1 MEVYRGSYSYRE
13 IWKIAFPIL
22 ISTIIEQVIGMTDTA
37 FLGRVDEIALGASAI
52 AGIYYMVIF
61 MLGLGFSIGVQI
73 IIGRRNG
80 EGNFKE
86 TGSVFYHGLYFA
98 IALAIVIML
107 LSEAFSPAL
116 MSMMVSSPNI
126 RDAAL
131 SYVRWRVVGL
141 GFGFTTA
148 IFRAFYIGTTQT
160 RALTANSVVMMLS
173 NVFFNWIL
181 IFGKFGFPALGITGA
196 AIGSTLS
203 ELVSLVF
210 FIVYTRRHCDVAK
223 YGLVTAVKPEWT
235 KLKSILSVS
244 LWSMIQNFLSI
255 GTWFIF
261 FLYIEHL
268 GERALAVSN
277 IVRNISGLIWMV
289 LMAFASTCST
299 LTSNMIGNGHSN
311 GVMPLTR
318 RILKFSYMVISPLLL
333 LFSLCPQL
341 LIKLFTNIP
350 ELVDASVPSLLVLC
364 ASYLLT
370 IPASIFFQAVGGT
383 GNTKAAFL
391 LESGSLLAYTLY
403 CTIIIGVM
411 KSNVALCWTAE
422 GIYGGIMALSCGLYL
437 RSGRWKSK
445 KI

>member
-1 MEVYRGSYSYRE
+1 METYRGAYSYRE

-22 ISTIIEQVIGMTDTA
+22 VSTIIEQVIGMTDTA

-80 EGNFKE
+80 EGNFRE
-86 TGSVFYHGLYFA
+86 TGNVFYHGLYFA
-98 IALAIVIML
+98 VSLAIVITL
-107 LSEAFSPAL
+107 VSEALSPAL
-116 MSMMVSSPNI
+116 MGMLVSSPNI

-141 GFGFTTA
+141 AFGFTTA

-181 IFGKFGFPALGITGA
+181 IFGKFGCPALGIAGA
-196 AIGSTLS
+196 AIGSTLA
-203 ELVSLVF
+203 ELVSLLF
-210 FIVYTRRHCDVAK
+210 FIVYTRRRCDVAR
-223 YGLVTAVKPEWT
+223 YGLDTPAAPKWT
-235 KLKSILSVS
+235 TMKGILSVS

-261 FLYIEHL
+261 FLFIEHT

-289 LMAFASTCST
+289 LLAFASTCST

-311 GVMPLTR
+311 GVLPLTR
-318 RILKFSYMVISPLLL
+318 RMLKFSYMVITPLLL
-333 LFSLCPQL
+333 VFSLFPQV
-341 LIKLFTNIP
+341 LIRLFTNIP
-350 ELVDASVPSLLVLC
+350 ELVEASVPSMLVLC

-370 IPASIFFQAVGGT
+370 IPASVFFQAVGGT
-383 GNTKAAFL
+383 GNTRAAFL
-391 LESGSLLAYTLY
+391 LESFSLLAYTAY
-403 CTIIIGVM
+403 CTVIIGIM
-411 KSNVALCWTAE
+411 KSDVALCWSAE
-422 GIYGGIMALSCGLYL
+422 AVYGGIMALVCGSYL

-445 KI
+445 RV

>member
-1 MEVYRGSYSYRE
+1 MEHQSYSYRE

-22 ISTIIEQVIGMTDTA
+22 ISTIIEQVIGMTDAA
-37 FLGRVDEIALGASAI
+37 FLGRVGEIELGASAI

-80 EGNFKE
+80 ENNFKE
-86 TGSVFYHGLYFA
+86 TGKVFYHGLYFA
-98 IALAIVIML
+98 VSLALVITL
-107 LSEAFSPAL
+107 LSELVSPSL
-116 MSMMVSSPNI
+116 MTMMVSSDKV

-173 NVFFNWIL
+173 NVFFNWIF
-181 IFGKFGFPALGITGA
+181 IFGKFGCPALGIAGA
-196 AIGSTLS
+196 AIGSTLA
-203 ELVSLVF
+203 ELVSLIF
-210 FIVYTRRHCDVAK
+210 FIVYTRRSCDVAK
-223 YGLVTAVKPEWT
+223 YGLDKPTKPEWKAMT
-235 KLKSILSVS
+235 GILSVS
-244 LWSMIQNFLSI
+244 GWSMIQNFLSI
-255 GTWFIF
+255 ATWLVF
-261 FLYIEHL
+261 FLFIEHT

-299 LTSNMIGNGHSN
+299 LTSNMIGSGHSN
-311 GVMPLTR
+311 GALPLIR
-318 RILKFSYMVISPLLL
+318 RMLKFSYMVITPLLL
-333 LFSLCPQL
+333 LFSLFPKV
-341 LIKLFTNIP
+341 LIRLFTNIP
-350 ELVDASVPSLLVLC
+350 ALVDASVPSLMVLC
-364 ASYLLT
+364 ACYLFT

-391 LESGSLLAYTLY
+391 LETVSLLVYTLY
-403 CTIIIGVM
+403 CTVIIAVL
-411 KSNVALCWTAE
+411 KSDVALCWTAE
-422 GIYGGIMALSCGLYL
+422 GVYGGIMALACGLYL
-437 RSGRWKSK
+437 RKGRWKDK
-445 KI
+445 RI

>member
-1 MEVYRGSYSYRE
+1 MEQHSNSYSYRE

-22 ISTIIEQVIGMTDTA
+22 ISTIIEQVIGMTDAA

-86 TGSVFYHGLYFA
+86 TGNVFYHGLYFS

-116 MSMMVSSPNI
+116 MGMMVSSPNI

-160 RALTANSVVMMLS
+160 RALTANSIMMMLS

-181 IFGKFGFPALGITGA
+181 IFGKFSFPALGIAGA

-203 ELVSLVF
+203 ELVSLLF
-210 FIVYTRRHCDVAK
+210 FIFYTRRHCDIAK
-223 YGLVTAVKPEWT
+223 YGLDTSIKPEWT
-235 KLKSILSVS
+235 KLKGILSVS

-277 IVRNISGLIWMV
+277 ISE
-289 LMAFASTCST
+289 FCS
-299 LTSNMIGNGHSN
+299 
-311 GVMPLTR
+311 
-318 RILKFSYMVISPLLL
+318 ILY
-333 LFSLCPQL
+333 
-341 LIKLFTNIP
+341 
-350 ELVDASVPSLLVLC
+350 
-364 ASYLLT
+364 
-370 IPASIFFQAVGGT
+370 
-383 GNTKAAFL
+383 
-391 LESGSLLAYTLY
+391 
-403 CTIIIGVM
+403 
-411 KSNVALCWTAE
+411 
-422 GIYGGIMALSCGLYL
+422 
-437 RSGRWKSK
+437 
-445 KI
+445 

>member
-1 MEVYRGSYSYRE
+1 MEAYRGSYSYRE

-80 EGNFKE
+80 EGNFKD
-86 TGSVFYHGLYFA
+86 TGSIFYHGLYFA

-107 LSEAFSPAL
+107 ISEAISPAL
-116 MSMMVSSPNI
+116 MGLMVNSPGI

-160 RALTANSVVMMLS
+160 RVLTANSLLMMLS
-173 NVFFNWIL
+173 NVCFNWIL
-181 IFGKFGFPALGITGA
+181 IFGKLGFPALGITGA
-196 AIGSTLS
+196 AIGSSLS
-203 ELVSLVF
+203 ELVSLIF
-210 FIVYTRRHCDVAK
+210 FIVHTRRHCDSAK
-223 YGLVTAVKPEWT
+223 YGLDRPVKPEWT

-311 GVMPLTR
+311 GVMPLVR
-318 RILKFSYMVISPLLL
+318 RMLKFSYIVITPLLL
-333 LFSLCPQL
+333 LFSLFPQV
-341 LIKLFTNIP
+341 LIRIFTNIP
-350 ELVDASVPSLLVLC
+350 SLVDATIPSMLVLC

-370 IPASIFFQAVGGT
+370 IPASIYFQAVGGT
-383 GNTKAAFL
+383 GNTRAAFL
-391 LESGSLLAYTLY
+391 LESFSLIAYTAY
-403 CTIIIGVM
+403 CTVLIGIM
-411 KSNVALCWTAE
+411 KSDVAICWTAE
-422 GIYGGIMALSCGLYL
+422 GIYGGIMALTCGLYL
-437 RSGRWKSK
+437 RSGRWRSK
-445 KI
+445 AI